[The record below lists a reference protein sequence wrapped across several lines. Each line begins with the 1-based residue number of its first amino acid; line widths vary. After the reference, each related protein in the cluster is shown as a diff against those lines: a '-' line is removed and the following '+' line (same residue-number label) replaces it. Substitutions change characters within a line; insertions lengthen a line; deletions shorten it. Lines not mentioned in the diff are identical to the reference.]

1 MELRDKEDTMNF
13 INDNPV
19 LRVLSILLCFIVGLV
34 LVFTGWMKTGQMEG
48 LIQMLI
54 GIGVLLVALA
64 IYNHPFRDR
73 K

>member
-1 MELRDKEDTMNF
+1 MELKDKEDVMNF
-13 INDNPV
+13 INDNPI
-19 LRVLSILLCFIVGLV
+19 LRVISILLCFLLGLF
-34 LVFTGWMKTGQMEG
+34 LVFTGWEKTGQMAG

-54 GIGVLLVALA
+54 GVGVLLIALA

>member
-1 MELRDKEDTMNF
+1 MNF
-13 INDNPV
+13 INDNPI
-19 LRVLSILLCFIVGLV
+19 LRVISILLCFLLGLF
-34 LVFTGWMKTGQMEG
+34 LVFTGWEKTGQMAG

-54 GIGVLLVALA
+54 GVGVLLIALA

>member
-1 MELRDKEDTMNF
+1 MELKAKEDTMNF
-13 INDNPV
+13 INENPV

-34 LVFTGWMKTGQMEG
+34 LVYTGWTKTGELAG

-54 GIGVLLVALA
+54 GVGVLLVALA